1 MITKLLE
8 VLYDMVKSERG
19 RSGESMPEVFLED
32 EESTTEKGKDDLSH
46 LTKLIDS
53 LINLHNKD
61 EEVTTEAEGEEEG
74 TTEKGEEGKDCVS

>member
-1 MITKLLE
+1 MIE
-8 VLYDMVKSERG
+8 SERE

-53 LINLHNKD
+53 LIDLHNKD
-61 EEVTTEAEGEEEG
+61 EEATTEAEGGEEEG
-74 TTEKGEEGKDCVS
+74 TTEKGEEGNDCVS